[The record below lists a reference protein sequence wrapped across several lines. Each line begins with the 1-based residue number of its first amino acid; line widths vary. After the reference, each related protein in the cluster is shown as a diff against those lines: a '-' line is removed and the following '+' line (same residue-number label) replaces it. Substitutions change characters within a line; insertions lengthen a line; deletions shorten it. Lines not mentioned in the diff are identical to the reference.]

1 MPVKP
6 IPDGFHT
13 LTPACALKES
23 ARAID
28 FYKKAFAAKEHA
40 RFDAPDGTVMHAELR
55 IGDSIFMLGEA
66 SKIPVYNM
74 RLMMYV
80 PNCDA
85 TFKRAVEQGA
95 TAKEPPTD
103 QFYGDRM
110 GRLQD
115 PFGNEWFIATHKE
128 DVSPEEMQRRMKA
141 ATSSVPA

>member
-1 MPVKP
+1 
-6 IPDGFHT
+6 
-13 LTPACALKES
+13 
-23 ARAID
+23 
-28 FYKKAFAAKEHA
+28 
-40 RFDAPDGTVMHAELR
+40 
-55 IGDSIFMLGEA
+55 
-66 SKIPVYNM
+66 
-74 RLMMYV
+74 
-80 PNCDA
+80 
-85 TFKRAVEQGA
+85 VEQGA